1 MTNPLAR
8 SEAEDFLF
16 KEAALLDAW
25 RLEEWANLFTEDGE
39 YLIPATD
46 APDGAPGT
54 SLYLVYDDRHRLGER
69 AKRLLKKTAHAEQPR
84 SRTRH
89 MSSNVMVAEAEGAGV
104 ARPGAGVGVGFCLAL
119 TATAEGF
126 QPCLDIDRD
135 TLRAN
140 AMRISAL
147 VPTFITALYRLV
159 KLHPAQD
166 RSAEA
171 ESALNRARALA

>member
-1 MTNPLAR
+1 MSLTR
-8 SEAEDFLF
+8 SDAEDFLI

-25 RLEEWANLFTEDGE
+25 RLEEWANLFADDGE

-89 MSSNVMVAEAEGAGV
+89 MSSNVMVAEAEGAV
-104 ARPGAGVGVGFCLAL
+104 MPVFCNFVVFRSRMEKTDIYPGH
-119 TATAEGF
+119 AEYRLVRGSDGLRIRSKKAI
-126 QPCLDIDRD
+126 LDIDV
-135 TLRAN
+135 LRPQGKVS
-140 AMRISAL
+140 IIL
-147 VPTFITALYRLV
+147 
-159 KLHPAQD
+159 
-166 RSAEA
+166 
-171 ESALNRARALA
+171 

>member
-25 RLEEWANLFTEDGE
+25 RLEEWADLFTEDGE

-69 AKRLLKKTAHAEQPR
+69 AKRLLKKTAHAESPR

-89 MSSNVMVAEAEGAGV
+89 MSSNVMVAEAEGAV
-104 ARPGAGVGVGFCLAL
+104 MPVFCNFVVFRSRMEKTDIYPGH
-119 TATAEGF
+119 AEYRLVRGSEGLRIRSKKAI
-126 QPCLDIDRD
+126 LDIDV
-135 TLRAN
+135 LRPQGKVS
-140 AMRISAL
+140 IIL
-147 VPTFITALYRLV
+147 
-159 KLHPAQD
+159 
-166 RSAEA
+166 
-171 ESALNRARALA
+171 

>member
-89 MSSNVMVAEAEGAGV
+89 MSSNVMVAEAEGTV
-104 ARPGAGVGVGFCLAL
+104 TPVFCNFVVFRSRMEKTDIYPGH
-119 TATAEGF
+119 AEYRLVRGSDGLRIRSKKAI
-126 QPCLDIDRD
+126 LDIDV
-135 TLRAN
+135 LRPQGKVS
-140 AMRISAL
+140 IIL
-147 VPTFITALYRLV
+147 
-159 KLHPAQD
+159 
-166 RSAEA
+166 
-171 ESALNRARALA
+171 

>member
-25 RLEEWANLFTEDGE
+25 RLEEWANLFTADGE

-89 MSSNVMVAEAEGAGV
+89 MSSNVMVAEAEGAV
-104 ARPGAGVGVGFCLAL
+104 MPVFCNFVVFRSRMEKTDIYPGH
-119 TATAEGF
+119 AEYRLVYGSDGLRIRSKKAI
-126 QPCLDIDRD
+126 LDIDV
-135 TLRAN
+135 LRPQGKVS
-140 AMRISAL
+140 IIL
-147 VPTFITALYRLV
+147 
-159 KLHPAQD
+159 
-166 RSAEA
+166 
-171 ESALNRARALA
+171 

>member
-25 RLEEWANLFTEDGE
+25 RLEEWANLFTDDGE

-89 MSSNVMVAEAEGAGV
+89 MSSNVMVAEAEGAMMPV
-104 ARPGAGVGVGFCLAL
+104 FCNFVVFRSRMEKTDIYPGH
-119 TATAEGF
+119 AEYRLVRGSDGLRIRSKKAI
-126 QPCLDIDRD
+126 LDIDV
-135 TLRAN
+135 LRPQGKVS
-140 AMRISAL
+140 IIL
-147 VPTFITALYRLV
+147 
-159 KLHPAQD
+159 
-166 RSAEA
+166 
-171 ESALNRARALA
+171 

>member
-89 MSSNVMVAEAEGAGV
+89 MSSNVMVAEAEGAMMPV
-104 ARPGAGVGVGFCLAL
+104 FCNFVVFRSRMEKTDIYPGH
-119 TATAEGF
+119 AEYRLVRGSDGLRIRSKKAI
-126 QPCLDIDRD
+126 LDIDV
-135 TLRAN
+135 LRPQGKVS
-140 AMRISAL
+140 IIL
-147 VPTFITALYRLV
+147 
-159 KLHPAQD
+159 
-166 RSAEA
+166 
-171 ESALNRARALA
+171 

>member
-69 AKRLLKKTAHAEQPR
+69 AKRLLKKTAHAESPR

-89 MSSNVMVAEAEGAGV
+89 MSSNVMVAEAEGAV
-104 ARPGAGVGVGFCLAL
+104 MPVFCNFVVFRSRMEKTDIYPGH
-119 TATAEGF
+119 AEYRLVRGSDGLRIRSKKAI
-126 QPCLDIDRD
+126 LDIDV
-135 TLRAN
+135 LRPQGKVS
-140 AMRISAL
+140 IIL
-147 VPTFITALYRLV
+147 
-159 KLHPAQD
+159 
-166 RSAEA
+166 
-171 ESALNRARALA
+171 

>member
-8 SEAEDFLF
+8 PEAEDFLF

-89 MSSNVMVAEAEGAGV
+89 MSSNVMVAEAEGAV
-104 ARPGAGVGVGFCLAL
+104 MPVFCNFVVFRSRMEKTDIYPGHAEYRLVRGFDGLRIRSKKAI
-119 TATAEGF
+119 
-126 QPCLDIDRD
+126 LDIDV
-135 TLRAN
+135 LRPQGKVS
-140 AMRISAL
+140 IIL
-147 VPTFITALYRLV
+147 
-159 KLHPAQD
+159 
-166 RSAEA
+166 
-171 ESALNRARALA
+171 

>member
-16 KEAALLDAW
+16 REAALLDAW

-89 MSSNVMVAEAEGAGV
+89 MSSNVMVAEAEGTV
-104 ARPGAGVGVGFCLAL
+104 TPVFCNFVVFRSRMEKTDIYPGH
-119 TATAEGF
+119 AEYRLVRGSDGLRIRSKKAI
-126 QPCLDIDRD
+126 LDIDV
-135 TLRAN
+135 LRPQGKVS
-140 AMRISAL
+140 IIL
-147 VPTFITALYRLV
+147 
-159 KLHPAQD
+159 
-166 RSAEA
+166 
-171 ESALNRARALA
+171 

>member
-25 RLEEWANLFTEDGE
+25 RLEEWADLFTEDGE

-69 AKRLLKKTAHAEQPR
+69 AKRLLKKTAHAESPR

-89 MSSNVMVAEAEGAGV
+89 MSSNVMVAEAEGAV
-104 ARPGAGVGVGFCLAL
+104 MPVFCNFVVFRSRMEKTDIYPGH
-119 TATAEGF
+119 AEYRLVRGSDGLRIRSKKAI
-126 QPCLDIDRD
+126 LDIDV
-135 TLRAN
+135 LRPQGKVS
-140 AMRISAL
+140 IIL
-147 VPTFITALYRLV
+147 
-159 KLHPAQD
+159 
-166 RSAEA
+166 
-171 ESALNRARALA
+171 

>member
-25 RLEEWANLFTEDGE
+25 RLEEWANLFTADGE

-89 MSSNVMVAEAEGAGV
+89 MSSNVMVAEAEGAV
-104 ARPGAGVGVGFCLAL
+104 MPVFCNFVVFRSRMEKTDIYPGH
-119 TATAEGF
+119 AEYRLVRGSDGLLIRSKKAI
-126 QPCLDIDRD
+126 LDIDV
-135 TLRAN
+135 LRPQGKVS
-140 AMRISAL
+140 IIL
-147 VPTFITALYRLV
+147 
-159 KLHPAQD
+159 
-166 RSAEA
+166 
-171 ESALNRARALA
+171 

>member
-25 RLEEWANLFTEDGE
+25 RLEEWANLFTEEGE

-89 MSSNVMVAEAEGAGV
+89 MSSNVMVAEAEGTV
-104 ARPGAGVGVGFCLAL
+104 TPVFCNFVVFRSRMEKTDIYPGH
-119 TATAEGF
+119 AEYRLVRGSDGLRIRSKKAI
-126 QPCLDIDRD
+126 LDIDV
-135 TLRAN
+135 LRPQGKVS
-140 AMRISAL
+140 IIL
-147 VPTFITALYRLV
+147 
-159 KLHPAQD
+159 
-166 RSAEA
+166 
-171 ESALNRARALA
+171 

>member
-69 AKRLLKKTAHAEQPR
+69 AKRLLKKTAHPEQPR
-84 SRTRH
+84 SRTPPLT
-89 MSSNVMVAEAEGAGV
+89 SN
-104 ARPGAGVGVGFCLAL
+104 
-119 TATAEGF
+119 
-126 QPCLDIDRD
+126 
-135 TLRAN
+135 
-140 AMRISAL
+140 
-147 VPTFITALYRLV
+147 
-159 KLHPAQD
+159 
-166 RSAEA
+166 
-171 ESALNRARALA
+171 ALAPHPHAAILPDFHNFL

>member
-25 RLEEWANLFTEDGE
+25 RLEEWANLFTDDGE

-89 MSSNVMVAEAEGAGV
+89 MSSNVMVAEAEGAV
-104 ARPGAGVGVGFCLAL
+104 MPVFCNFVVFRSRMEKTDIYPGH
-119 TATAEGF
+119 AEYRLVRGSDGLRIRSKKAI
-126 QPCLDIDRD
+126 LDIDV
-135 TLRAN
+135 LRPQGKVS
-140 AMRISAL
+140 IIL
-147 VPTFITALYRLV
+147 
-159 KLHPAQD
+159 
-166 RSAEA
+166 
-171 ESALNRARALA
+171 

>member
-89 MSSNVMVAEAEGAGV
+89 MSSNVMVAEAEGAV
-104 ARPGAGVGVGFCLAL
+104 MPVFCNFVVFRSRMEKTDIYPGH
-119 TATAEGF
+119 AEYRLVRGSDGLRIRSKKAI
-126 QPCLDIDRD
+126 LDIDV
-135 TLRAN
+135 LRPQGKVS
-140 AMRISAL
+140 IIL
-147 VPTFITALYRLV
+147 
-159 KLHPAQD
+159 
-166 RSAEA
+166 
-171 ESALNRARALA
+171 

>member
-89 MSSNVMVAEAEGAGV
+89 MSSNVMVAEAEGPV
-104 ARPGAGVGVGFCLAL
+104 MPVFCNFVVFRSRMEKTDIYPGH
-119 TATAEGF
+119 AEYRLVRGSDGLRIRSKKAI
-126 QPCLDIDRD
+126 LDIDV
-135 TLRAN
+135 LRPQGKVS
-140 AMRISAL
+140 IIL
-147 VPTFITALYRLV
+147 
-159 KLHPAQD
+159 
-166 RSAEA
+166 
-171 ESALNRARALA
+171 

>member
-89 MSSNVMVAEAEGAGV
+89 MSSNVMVAEAEGMV
-104 ARPGAGVGVGFCLAL
+104 TPVFCNFVVFRSRMEKTDIYPGH
-119 TATAEGF
+119 AEYRLVRGSDGLRIRSKKAI
-126 QPCLDIDRD
+126 LDIDV
-135 TLRAN
+135 LRPQGKVS
-140 AMRISAL
+140 IIL
-147 VPTFITALYRLV
+147 
-159 KLHPAQD
+159 
-166 RSAEA
+166 
-171 ESALNRARALA
+171 

>member
-89 MSSNVMVAEAEGAGV
+89 MSSNVMVAEAEGRV
-104 ARPGAGVGVGFCLAL
+104 TPVFCNFEVFRSRMEKTDIYPGH
-119 TATAEGF
+119 AEYRLVRGSDGLRIRSKKAI
-126 QPCLDIDRD
+126 LDIDV
-135 TLRAN
+135 LRPQGKVS
-140 AMRISAL
+140 IIL
-147 VPTFITALYRLV
+147 
-159 KLHPAQD
+159 
-166 RSAEA
+166 
-171 ESALNRARALA
+171 

>member
-69 AKRLLKKTAHAEQPR
+69 AKRLLKKTAHAESPR

-89 MSSNVMVAEAEGAGV
+89 MSSNVMVAEADGAV
-104 ARPGAGVGVGFCLAL
+104 MPVFCNFVVFRSRMEKTDIYPGH
-119 TATAEGF
+119 AEYRLVRGSDGLRIRSKKAI
-126 QPCLDIDRD
+126 LDIDV
-135 TLRAN
+135 LRPQGKVS
-140 AMRISAL
+140 IIL
-147 VPTFITALYRLV
+147 
-159 KLHPAQD
+159 
-166 RSAEA
+166 
-171 ESALNRARALA
+171 

>member
-1 MTNPLAR
+1 MTNTLAR

-89 MSSNVMVAEAEGAGV
+89 MSSNVMVAEAEGTV
-104 ARPGAGVGVGFCLAL
+104 TPVFCNFVVFRSRMEKTDIYPGH
-119 TATAEGF
+119 AEYRLVRGSDGLRIRSKKAI
-126 QPCLDIDRD
+126 LDIDV
-135 TLRAN
+135 LRPQGKVS
-140 AMRISAL
+140 IIL
-147 VPTFITALYRLV
+147 
-159 KLHPAQD
+159 
-166 RSAEA
+166 
-171 ESALNRARALA
+171 

>member
-1 MTNPLAR
+1 MTSPLAR

-25 RLEEWANLFTEDGE
+25 RLEEWANLFTADGE

-89 MSSNVMVAEAEGAGV
+89 MSSNVMVAEAEGRV
-104 ARPGAGVGVGFCLAL
+104 TPVFCNFVVFRSRMEKTDIYPGH
-119 TATAEGF
+119 AEYRLVRGSDGLRIRSKKAI
-126 QPCLDIDRD
+126 LDIDV
-135 TLRAN
+135 LRPQGKVS
-140 AMRISAL
+140 IIL
-147 VPTFITALYRLV
+147 
-159 KLHPAQD
+159 
-166 RSAEA
+166 
-171 ESALNRARALA
+171 

>member
-25 RLEEWANLFTEDGE
+25 RLEEWANLFTADGE

-89 MSSNVMVAEAEGAGV
+89 MSSNVMVAEAEGAV
-104 ARPGAGVGVGFCLAL
+104 MPVFCNFVVFRSRMEKTDIYPGH
-119 TATAEGF
+119 AEYRLMRG
-126 QPCLDIDRD
+126 PDGLRIRSKKAILDIDV
-135 TLRAN
+135 LRPQGKVS
-140 AMRISAL
+140 IIL
-147 VPTFITALYRLV
+147 
-159 KLHPAQD
+159 
-166 RSAEA
+166 
-171 ESALNRARALA
+171 

>member
-1 MTNPLAR
+1 MTSPLAR

-89 MSSNVMVAEAEGAGV
+89 MSSNVMVAEAEGPV
-104 ARPGAGVGVGFCLAL
+104 MPVFCNFVVFRSRMEKTDIYPGH
-119 TATAEGF
+119 AEYRLVRGSDGLLIRSKKAI
-126 QPCLDIDRD
+126 LDIDV
-135 TLRAN
+135 LRPQGKVS
-140 AMRISAL
+140 IIL
-147 VPTFITALYRLV
+147 
-159 KLHPAQD
+159 
-166 RSAEA
+166 
-171 ESALNRARALA
+171 

>member
-1 MTNPLAR
+1 MTNLLAR

-89 MSSNVMVAEAEGAGV
+89 MSSNVMVAEAEGAV
-104 ARPGAGVGVGFCLAL
+104 MPVFCNFVVFRSRMEKTDIYPGH
-119 TATAEGF
+119 AEYRLVRGSDGLRIRSKKAI
-126 QPCLDIDRD
+126 LDIDV
-135 TLRAN
+135 LRPQGKVS
-140 AMRISAL
+140 IIL
-147 VPTFITALYRLV
+147 
-159 KLHPAQD
+159 
-166 RSAEA
+166 
-171 ESALNRARALA
+171 

>member
-1 MTNPLAR
+1 MTSPLAR

-89 MSSNVMVAEAEGAGV
+89 MSSNVMVAEAEGAVMPVFCNFVVFRSRMEVTNIYPGHAEYLLV
-104 ARPGAGVGVGFCLAL
+104 RNGEGLKIRSKKAVLDVDALRPHGK
-119 TATAEGF
+119 
-126 QPCLDIDRD
+126 
-135 TLRAN
+135 
-140 AMRISAL
+140 ISIIL
-147 VPTFITALYRLV
+147 
-159 KLHPAQD
+159 
-166 RSAEA
+166 
-171 ESALNRARALA
+171 

>member
-89 MSSNVMVAEAEGAGV
+89 MSSNVMVAEAEGTV
-104 ARPGAGVGVGFCLAL
+104 TPVFCNFVVFRSRMEKTDIYPGH
-119 TATAEGF
+119 AEYRLVHGSDGLRIRSKKAI
-126 QPCLDIDRD
+126 LDIDV
-135 TLRAN
+135 LRPQGKVS
-140 AMRISAL
+140 IIL
-147 VPTFITALYRLV
+147 
-159 KLHPAQD
+159 
-166 RSAEA
+166 
-171 ESALNRARALA
+171 